1 MGSSV
6 QEPARGA
13 RGRVTLQIIADALGV
28 STATVS
34 LALRNAPVVAEA
46 TRLRVHQAARD
57 LGYTYN
63 RGAAALRT
71 ARSDMLAVALS
82 DVALPDHA
90 AILGAVEDTARAAGR
105 TILLGTTAEDL
116 VRQEQVLA
124 MLREFRPDGLLIAPA
139 AGTKAAALYHLVAA
153 GIPVV
158 QVAREV
164 DGLAF
169 DYVGSD
175 ETLAACLAVEHL
187 LALGHRRIGMI
198 GGAEGVSSHRD
209 RRRAFCEALQRA
221 GVPVDCGWLLDGYGS
236 RETGIAGMGRLLA
249 LKEAPTAVVCVDD
262 LTAIGAMIG
271 LARADLRP
279 GRDLS
284 VVGCGDAPEAVAFEP
299 QLSTVRAHH
308 AAIGRRAA
316 EVLMRRIAEP
326 EAPPERHVIPPELV
340 VRASCA
346 RLERIAA

>member
-1 MGSSV
+1 MESSSSG
-6 QEPARGA
+6 PARGA
-13 RGRVTLQIIADALGV
+13 RGRVTLQIIADVLDV

-46 TRLRVHQAARD
+46 TRLRVQQAARD

-90 AILGAVEDTARAAGR
+90 AILGAVEDTAREAGR

-116 VRQEQVLA
+116 GRQERVLA
-124 MLREFRPDGLLIAPA
+124 MLGEFRPDGLLIVPA
-139 AGTKAAALYHLVAA
+139 GGTTAAALYQLLVA

-158 QVAREV
+158 QVSREV
-164 DGLAF
+164 EGLAF

-175 ETLAACLAVEHL
+175 DTMAACLAVEHL

-198 GGAEGVSSHRD
+198 GGANGLSSHRA

-221 GVPVDCGWLLDGYGS
+221 GVPIDCDWLIDGYGS
-236 RETGIAGMGRLLA
+236 RETGIEGVGRLVA
-249 LKEAPTAVVCVDD
+249 LPDAPTAVVCVDD
-262 LTAIGAMIG
+262 LTALGAMTG
-271 LARADLRP
+271 LARAERRP

-284 VVGCGDAPEAVAFEP
+284 IVGCGDAPEAAVSEP
-299 QLSTVRAHH
+299 RLSTVRAHH
-308 AAIGRRAA
+308 GAIGRRAA
-316 EVLMRRIAEP
+316 EVLLRRIAEP
-326 EAPPERHVIPPELV
+326 DAPRERHLIPPELV
-340 VRASCA
+340 VRDSCA
-346 RLERIAA
+346 RLDRAAA